1 MLRNRGARVSISGW
15 RKVSPGRAGKFSQ
28 IPEALEPGFPSCSNS
43 DRKSIGPSPHFEMPA
58 KVLAYAPFPP
68 PSLLSA
74 PLPRL
79 ASFSQR
85 YWTFYRVEREEWKV
99 KAEAGNKAAAAVA
112 GNSRTDT
119 HHPWKS
125 SIEAKVSPI
134 TQGICLLTRGVQP
147 SFRKLRT

>member
-58 KVLAYAPFPP
+58 KVLAYAPSPLPP
-68 PSLLSA
+68 LRA
-74 PLPRL
+74 PRL

-99 KAEAGNKAAAAVA
+99 KAEAGNKAAAAAAA